1 MNTKNQIYQSL
12 NLQRKRNP
20 TLHIT
25 KRTGQNV
32 KGAKNIISHSLR
44 TSLLL

>member
-1 MNTKNQIYQSL
+1 MNTQKLKLAISEFTKKKN
-12 NLQRKRNP
+12 P
-20 TLHIT
+20 MLHIT

-32 KGAKNIISHSLR
+32 KSAKNIISHSLR